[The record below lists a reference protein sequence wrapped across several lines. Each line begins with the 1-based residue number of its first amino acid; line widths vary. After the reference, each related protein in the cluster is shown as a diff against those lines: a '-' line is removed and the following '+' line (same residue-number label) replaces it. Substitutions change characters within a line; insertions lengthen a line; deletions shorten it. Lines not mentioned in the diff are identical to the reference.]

1 MTTAAATAATNPA
14 ARRNNKHAGASKQ
27 AMTNGEQRG
36 ETAAAGGGTTGGAR
50 AATKLLRANV
60 ATKLLRACAAVK
72 LSRARAAALAL
83 ASCLALAACGGRG
96 AQQQKSGAP
105 PKSDF
110 ERSLD
115 TVRRGSYVRIYV
127 IRRTDGQPLASE
139 DRAFLRQNTPMETGM
154 WVVTED
160 NRAAIAGA
168 GFEFEPKHFEAL
180 SKRFTVE
187 DYTNK

>member
-1 MTTAAATAATNPA
+1 M
-14 ARRNNKHAGASKQ
+14 R
-27 AMTNGEQRG
+27 
-36 ETAAAGGGTTGGAR
+36 GGAGR
-50 AATKLLRANV
+50 TTNEGRATKLLRAAS
-60 ATKLLRACAAVK
+60 ATKLLRAG
-72 LSRARAAALAL
+72 AAAAML
-83 ASCLALAACGGRG
+83 ASCLALAACGDKGS
-96 AQQQKSGAP
+96 QQQKSAAP

-127 IRRTDGQPLASE
+127 IRRADGQPLAAE
-139 DRAFLRQNTPMETGM
+139 DRMFLRQNTPMETGM

-168 GFEFEPKHFEAL
+168 GFEFEPKHLEAL

>member
-1 MTTAAATAATNPA
+1 MTT
-14 ARRNNKHAGASKQ
+14 
-27 AMTNGEQRG
+27 GEQSS
-36 ETAAAGGGTTGGAR
+36 GAR
-50 AATKLLRANV
+50 VNDGAGSAAKLLRAG
-60 ATKLLRACAAVK
+60 AKAF
-72 LSRARAAALAL
+72 AL

-96 AQQQKSGAP
+96 SQQKSAAP

-110 ERSLD
+110 ERGLD
-115 TVRRGSYVRIYV
+115 TVRRGSYVKIYV
-127 IRRTDGQPLASE
+127 IRRADGQPLAPE
-139 DRAFLRQNTPMETGM
+139 DKLYLRQSTPMETGM

>member
-1 MTTAAATAATNPA
+1 MS
-14 ARRNNKHAGASKQ
+14 AG
-27 AMTNGEQRG
+27 RG
-36 ETAAAGGGTTGGAR
+36 R
-50 AATKLLRANV
+50 PV
-60 ATKLLRACAAVK
+60 KLLRACATAF
-72 LSRARAAALAL
+72 AL

-96 AQQQKSGAP
+96 SQQKAAAP

-115 TVRRGSYVRIYV
+115 IVRRGSYVKIYV
-127 IRRTDGQPLASE
+127 VRRADGQPLERE
-139 DRAFLRQNTPMETGM
+139 DKLFLQRNTPMETGM
-154 WVVTED
+154 WIVTED

-187 DYTNK
+187 DYTGK

>member
-1 MTTAAATAATNPA
+1 MINE
-14 ARRNNKHAGASKQ
+14 RNGGGGSS
-27 AMTNGEQRG
+27 
-36 ETAAAGGGTTGGAR
+36 AAG
-50 AATKLLRANV
+50 LLRAR
-60 ATKLLRACAAVK
+60 ATVFVLAA
-72 LSRARAAALAL
+72 
-83 ASCLALAACGGRG
+83 CLALAACGRG
-96 AQQQKSGAP
+96 GQRQQKSAAP

-110 ERSLD
+110 ELNLE
-115 TVRRGSYVRIYV
+115 TVRRGSYVKIYV
-127 IRRTDGQPLASE
+127 IRRADGQPLATE
-139 DRAFLRQNTPMETGM
+139 DKQYLRQNTPMETGM

>member
-1 MTTAAATAATNPA
+1 
-14 ARRNNKHAGASKQ
+14 
-27 AMTNGEQRG
+27 MTNGEQ
-36 ETAAAGGGTTGGAR
+36 GGGGVPAR
-50 AATKLLRANV
+50 GV
-60 ATKLLRACAAVK
+60 
-72 LSRARAAALAL
+72 SRARGEVSNGGAAQAARCLRAGAASLAFV
-83 ASCLALAACGGRG
+83 SCLTLAACGGG
-96 AQQQKSGAP
+96 GGQQQKSAAP

-115 TVRRGSYVRIYV
+115 TVRRGSYVKIYV
-127 IRRTDGQPLASE
+127 IRRADGQPLAPE
-139 DRAFLRQNTPMETGM
+139 DKQYLRQNTPMETGM

>member
-1 MTTAAATAATNPA
+1 MIKAKPATTTAATATTAQNPSA
-14 ARRNNKHAGASKQ
+14 SRNNNHARASKQ
-27 AMTNGEQRG
+27 AMTNDEQIGGGNRG
-36 ETAAAGGGTTGGAR
+36 GKAAAAS
-50 AATKLLRANV
+50 KLLRAG
-60 ATKLLRACAAVK
+60 AAAVV
-72 LSRARAAALAL
+72 LAA
-83 ASCLALAACGGRG
+83 CLAACGGS
-96 AQQQKSGAP
+96 QQQKAAAP

-115 TVRRGSYVRIYV
+115 TVRRGSYVKIYV
-127 IRRTDGQPLASE
+127 IRRTDAQPLATE
-139 DRAFLRQNTPMETGM
+139 DKLFLRQNTPMETGM

-160 NRAAIAGA
+160 GRAAIAGA